1 MALANVFHMDVH
13 QEVQHT
19 LTSLGPGIVYSRLLR
34 LRTGPGMEVPQPSL
48 LLECDLCESWRMID
62 PLTYRFQLRK
72 GIRWQDIEPVNGREL
87 VAQDVVYS
95 YEQQRTP
102 GWANAPLL
110 RNLQDVVAE
119 GRYGLKVTLKHG
131 FPDAD
136 FLVSLADGHTKVVAE
151 EAVGTGDL
159 KRGPV
164 IGSGP
169 WIWKST
175 REDIGSAFEKNPDY
189 FEDGLPFVDELVI
202 RVIRSQEE
210 DRLAAFVVGAVDVYS
225 PSAESWKRLNRRTD
239 LQFNSFLSRQ
249 GGTGLI
255 LAMNVSVPPFDN
267 LQVRRAVLRTLD
279 PWEYVRAIWGGQGYV
294 SLGLPVLS
302 PNWLVSRD
310 EMRETY
316 FADPSDASDILSAS
330 GLATPVRFDLTVADS
345 GDIYLEQGRR
355 IEEDLRS
362 VGFAP
367 VFRVLNP
374 TQYTDRVWRDREY
387 QLVCR
392 CAPPYVVH

>member
-1 MALANVFHMDVH
+1 
-13 QEVQHT
+13 
-19 LTSLGPGIVYSRLLR
+19 
-34 LRTGPGMEVPQPSL
+34 MEVPQPSL

-95 YEQQRTP
+95 YERQRTP

-119 GRYGLKVTLKHG
+119 GRYGLKVTLKPG

-267 LQVRRAVLRTLD
+267 LQVRRAVLRALD
-279 PWEYVRAIWGGQGYV
+279 PW
-294 SLGLPVLS
+294 S
-302 PNWLVSRD
+302 
-310 EMRETY
+310 T
-316 FADPSDASDILSAS
+316 FALYGVDRGTSA
-330 GLATPVRFDLTVADS
+330 
-345 GDIYLEQGRR
+345 
-355 IEEDLRS
+355 
-362 VGFAP
+362 
-367 VFRVLNP
+367 
-374 TQYTDRVWRDREY
+374 
-387 QLVCR
+387 
-392 CAPPYVVH
+392 